1 MKKSLAICLSMLMFV
16 ATSCFKDAEEG
27 EQSPYAI
34 LKSFSIGDLKSK
46 YPTFT
51 AEGVD
56 TFETKTI
63 TGSSLPFSIDQA
75 AGLVYNADSLP
86 FATKVDKVV
95 VNMGLS
101 GYATILDD
109 STGLYESF
117 LSTDS
122 IDFTTPRK
130 FRVTSLDSEHH
141 KDYTISVNVHQVEP
155 EMMVWSMDSLS
166 CAILP
171 QRAIEYNGDMCLFG
185 EEDGIPVVATSP
197 LGGVP
202 SFSVA
207 PLEGLPAT
215 ADLSTVQLFGGAL
228 YLVAADGIYTS
239 HNAIE
244 WSLCHACSDAI
255 AIVGASD
262 SDGKMW
268 VATGNGLLTTADG
281 MNYENA
287 GTLPED
293 FPLYGVSI
301 VSYPLK
307 HNKGIVRYMLVGYT
321 TEAMDG
327 APAVWSKLSTED
339 GWTRYESS
347 AYPCPS
353 LEGLAV
359 VRYDDFLYAFGGAG
373 VVQGEAVKAFS
384 SFYISRDN
392 GITWKSPE
400 GFYQRMPA
408 ALQGN
413 DAQFAATVDSG
424 NFVWIV
430 CAGEKKCVVWK
441 GVINRLGFKN
451 R

>member
-1 MKKSLAICLSMLMFV
+1 MLVFV
-16 ATSCFKDAEEG
+16 ATSCFNDAEEG
-27 EQSPYAI
+27 ELSPYAI
-34 LKSFSIGDLKSK
+34 LKSFSIGDLKSQ

-51 AEGVD
+51 AEGLD

-101 GYATILDD
+101 GYATILNDT
-109 STGLYESF
+109 TGLYETF

-122 IDFTTPRK
+122 LDFTTPRK
-130 FRVTSLDSEHH
+130 FRITSLNSEYH

-155 EMMVWSMDSLS
+155 EMMVWNQTALDIVL
-166 CAILP
+166 LP
-171 QRAIEYNGDMCLFG
+171 QRAIEYNGEMCLFG
-185 EEDGIPVVATSP
+185 EKDDVPVLAASPIDGI
-197 LGGVP
+197 P
-202 SFSVA
+202 SFSVV

-215 ADLSTVQLFGGAL
+215 ADLSTIQLFDGML

-239 HNAIE
+239 SNAID
-244 WSLCHACSDAI
+244 WSLCHACNGAL

-262 SDGKMW
+262 DDDKMW
-268 VATGNGLLTTADG
+268 VATEGGLLTTADG
-281 MNYENA
+281 VEYESA
-287 GTLPED
+287 GALPDD
-293 FPLYGVSI
+293 FPIHGVSI
-301 VSYPLK
+301 ASYTLK

-321 TEAMDG
+321 AEG
-327 APAVWSKLSTED
+327 VPAVWSRLSTENS
-339 GWTRYESS
+339 WTGYEES

-353 LEGLAV
+353 LKGLTV

-373 VVQGEAVKAFS
+373 EVNGEAVKAFS

-392 GITWKSPE
+392 GITWKVPE

-408 ALQGN
+408 GLQGN

-424 NFVWIV
+424 NHMWIV
-430 CAGEKKCVVWK
+430 CGGEKSVVWK
-441 GVINRLGFKN
+441 GLINRLAFED

>member
-1 MKKSLAICLSMLMFV
+1 MKKSLAICLSMLAFV
-16 ATSCFKDAEEG
+16 ATSCFNDAEEG
-27 EQSPYAI
+27 ELSPYAI
-34 LKSFSIGDLKSK
+34 LKSFSIGDLKSQ

-51 AEGVD
+51 AEGLD

-63 TGSSLPFSIDQA
+63 TGSSLSFSIDQA

-101 GYATILDD
+101 GYATIMNDT
-109 STGLYESF
+109 TGMYETF

-122 IDFTTPRK
+122 LDFTTPRK
-130 FRVTSLDSEHH
+130 FRVTSLDSEYH

-155 EMMVWSMDSLS
+155 ELMVWNQAALDIVL
-166 CAILP
+166 LP
-171 QRAIEYNGDMCLFG
+171 QRAIEYNGEMCLFG
-185 EEDGIPVVATSP
+185 EKDDVPVLAASPIDGTPR
-197 LGGVP
+197 
-202 SFSVA
+202 FSVV

-215 ADLSTVQLFGGAL
+215 ADLATIQLFGGAL
-228 YLVAADGIYTS
+228 YLVAADGVYTS
-239 HNAIE
+239 SNAID
-244 WSLCHACSDAI
+244 WSLCHACNGAL

-268 VATGNGLLTTADG
+268 VAAGNELLTTVNGVD
-281 MNYENA
+281 YENA
-287 GTLPED
+287 GVLPED
-293 FPLYGVSI
+293 FPLHGVSI
-301 VSYPLK
+301 ASYTLK

-321 TEAMDG
+321 NKAMDG
-327 APAVWSKLSTED
+327 VPVVWSRLSTEER
-339 GWTRYESS
+339 WVRYEGS

-353 LEGLAV
+353 LRGLTV

-373 VVQGEAVKAFS
+373 EVQGEAVKAFS

-392 GITWKSPE
+392 GITWKAPE

-408 ALQGN
+408 GLQGN

-424 NFVWIV
+424 NHMWIV
-430 CAGEKKCVVWK
+430 CGGEKSVVWK
-441 GVINRLGFKN
+441 GLINRLGF
-451 R
+451 

>member
-1 MKKSLAICLSMLMFV
+1 MLVFV
-16 ATSCFKDAEEG
+16 ATSCFNDAEEG
-27 EQSPYAI
+27 ELSPYAI
-34 LKSFSIGDLKSK
+34 LKSFSIGDLKSQ

-51 AEGVD
+51 AEGLD

-63 TGSSLPFSIDQA
+63 TGSSLSFSIDQA

-101 GYATILDD
+101 GYATIMNDT
-109 STGLYESF
+109 TGLYETF

-122 IDFTTPRK
+122 LDFTTPRK
-130 FRVTSLDSEHH
+130 FRITSLNSEYH

-155 EMMVWSMDSLS
+155 ELMVWNRVDMDF
-166 CAILP
+166 AIQP

-197 LGGVP
+197 LDGAP
-202 SFSVA
+202 SFCVA
-207 PLEGLPAT
+207 PLDSLPAT

-244 WSLCHACSDAI
+244 WSLCHACSGAI

-268 VATGNGLLTTADG
+268 VATDSELLTTADG
-281 MNYENA
+281 VNYENA

-353 LEGLAV
+353 LRGLTV

-373 VVQGEAVKAFS
+373 EVQGEAVKAFT

-392 GITWKSPE
+392 GITWKAPE

-408 ALQGN
+408 ELQGN

-424 NFVWIV
+424 NHMWIV
-430 CAGEKKCVVWK
+430 CGGEKSVVWK
-441 GVINRLGFKN
+441 GLINRLGF
-451 R
+451 